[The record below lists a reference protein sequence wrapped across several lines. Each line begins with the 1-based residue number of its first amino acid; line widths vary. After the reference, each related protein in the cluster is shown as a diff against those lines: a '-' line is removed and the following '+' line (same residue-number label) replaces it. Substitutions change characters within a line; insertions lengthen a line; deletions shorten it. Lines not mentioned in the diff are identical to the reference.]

1 MKISSAINFDRGG
14 LKTRI
19 SLSLIV
25 FFVANLMYPDVFET
39 VGYMYEVTLRMSYL
53 TLSIGAFLLIILLA
67 ATQFKSLILR
77 HGFDIVILG
86 IYLPVA
92 VVAAQISVAPYF
104 LVYPVVSILSMAIS
118 VRLFERMRFIKQ
130 LNSSGFGNTSIS
142 RLQFYIFFPYAVVI
156 ILFFALN
163 PSALNF
169 NLLGT
174 YINTYDIRADTS
186 GEGLIGYFIGWF
198 ILLFFPLF
206 LCKANNK
213 LAFLAPFFAFLGA
226 LYVFQAFAV
235 KVVFLNFFLIAIFA
249 YVYSG
254 RYLSHFPQFLFIFLF
269 FCSGLL
275 GWIIHPMIDRFF
287 YLVGL
292 NSIYYFDFFF
302 TNSLRYFE
310 GTKLDLGFSSY
321 GLEAGYLID
330 KAYYQGLGTN
340 QSAGFLPSIY
350 SDFGVFGIIVFSF
363 IVGLFFS
370 LIKSIHASSRM
381 YSYLLMVAF
390 AFALMNHPI
399 NMLFLSNGLIFI
411 LFFVL
416 ILRRKSS
423 RTSVHSSLL
432 N

>member
-1 MKISSAINFDRGG
+1 MKKSSAIKCERGG

-19 SLSLIV
+19 GLSLIV
-25 FFVANLMYPDVFET
+25 FFVANLIYPDVFDT
-39 VGYMYEVTLRMSYL
+39 VGYMYEVSLGMSYV
-53 TLSIGAFLLIILLA
+53 TLSIGAFLLITLLV

-77 HGFDIVILG
+77 HGFDIAILG

-92 VVAAQISVAPYF
+92 VVAAQISAAPYF

-118 VRLFERMRFIKQ
+118 VRLFERSRFIKQ
-130 LNSSGFGNTSIS
+130 LNSSGFGNTSLS
-142 RLQFYIFFPYAVVI
+142 RLQSYIFVPYVVI
-156 ILFFALN
+156 LILLFSLN

-169 NLLGT
+169 NILDT
-174 YINTYDIRADTS
+174 YIKAYDIRGETS
-186 GEGLIGYFIGWF
+186 GEGLIGYFVGWF

-206 LCKANNK
+206 LCRANKK

-226 LYVFQAFAV
+226 LYVFQVFAV
-235 KVVFLNFFLIAIFA
+235 KVIFLNFFLIAFSA
-249 YVYSG
+249 YVYGG
-254 RYLSHFPQFLFIFLF
+254 RYLSYFPQLLFLFLFLL
-269 FCSGLL
+269 SGFL

-302 TNSLRYFE
+302 TNPLRYFE

-321 GLEAGYLID
+321 GLDAGYLID
-330 KAYYQGLGTN
+330 KVYYQGLGTN

-350 SDFGVFGIIVFSF
+350 SDFGVFGIIFFSF
-363 IVGLFFS
+363 IVGLIFS
-370 LIKSIHASSRM
+370 LVKSIQTGSRM
-381 YSYLLMVAF
+381 YSYLLIVAF
-390 AFALMNHPI
+390 AFSLMNHPL

-416 ILRRKSS
+416 ILRRKSFNS
-423 RTSVHSSLL
+423 SVDSSLL